1 MHMLSWI
8 QPLGILWPSKLC
20 KQAIQALQRKEDGH
34 AGVKIRK
41 NTCLETLHKA
51 YKGQISRTERKCFR
65 NPRNSS
71 NDRATNPW
79 ISGERINSASGAP
92 GHEYPPQPALLC
104 SLQSHQHVFVDSMKE
119 HQWLSHFYNVNVS
132 VYFLFIPCKE
142 MVLWRS
148 KSPCLP
154 PICLRGEMAAELN
167 G

>member
-71 NDRATNPW
+71 NDCGSSPW
-79 ISGERINSASGAP
+79 ICGESINSASGAAGQECP
-92 GHEYPPQPALLC
+92 AQPALPC

-119 HQWLSHFYNVNVS
+119 HQWLSHFHNMNVS
-132 VYFLFIPCKE
+132 VYFLSIHCKE
-142 MVLWRS
+142 MVLQRS
-148 KSPCLP
+148 KSLCLP
-154 PICLRGEMAAELN
+154 QIYLRGEMAAQLN

>member
-8 QPLGILWPSKLC
+8 QPPGILWPSKLC

-71 NDRATNPW
+71 NDRATSPW
-79 ISGERINSASGAP
+79 ISRSALILRVGQLDMSTLSQLCFALSKAISTFLWTAWKNINCYLIFTTRMSVLILFSSPVRRWFCGGANPCACLKSAWKGRW
-92 GHEYPPQPALLC
+92 Q
-104 SLQSHQHVFVDSMKE
+104 
-119 HQWLSHFYNVNVS
+119 LS
-132 VYFLFIPCKE
+132 
-142 MVLWRS
+142 
-148 KSPCLP
+148 
-154 PICLRGEMAAELN
+154 
-167 G
+167 

>member
-71 NDRATNPW
+71 NDGVTSPW
-79 ISGERINSASGAP
+79 ICGECINSASGAA
-92 GHEYPPQPALLC
+92 GQECPALSKAISTFLWAAWKDINGYLIFTTWM
-104 SLQSHQHVFVDSMKE
+104 SVFIFLPWFCREANPRACLKSAWE
-119 HQWLSHFYNVNVS
+119 GRWQLS
-132 VYFLFIPCKE
+132 
-142 MVLWRS
+142 
-148 KSPCLP
+148 
-154 PICLRGEMAAELN
+154 
-167 G
+167 